1 MNTKTFENS
10 LRILW
15 SRHLAVAP
23 FHPGSPLQRLLDRGI
38 CYSSVKGA
46 SPLLVTATAPAV
58 RRGETYAPDR
68 VCGFNFRDEATSHS
82 DPYYTRLA
90 NFLHG
95 AVPGAFHDPATA
107 GIPSAPDASAKP
119 SSSGTPSAPDA
130 ANSSPSGNGIAFLDL
145 FNFWKAPDESLLA
158 LADDDPTLAFLSDN
172 LCLTQLLIEHV
183 IRPRLIIATGRRSWH
198 FWGKDAHPVPL
209 LATPG
214 TSPAHPGILPASPAP
229 SPATS
234 PFSVPSLD
242 IWMGYRLLPVTL
254 PTDLLAKHGN
264 DSDPR
269 DQYHIPEGNLCCI
282 TGLVDHPQRVSYPHL
297 PDTALRGTF
306 ILFTADLASPVHP
319 NAWRPTPALLAALH
333 RLLCQ

>member
-38 CYSSVKGA
+38 CYSSVEGA

-68 VCGFNFRDEATSHS
+68 VRDFNFRDEATSHS

-95 AVPGAFHDPATA
+95 AVPGAFHDPATT
-107 GIPSAPDASAKP
+107 GTPSAPNASAKP
-119 SSSGTPSAPDA
+119 SPSGTPSAPDA

-172 LCLTQLLIEHV
+172 LCLTQLLIEHL

-242 IWMGYRLLPVTL
+242 IWMGYRFESLEQLPC
-254 PTDLLAKHGN
+254 G
-264 DSDPR
+264 
-269 DQYHIPEGNLCCI
+269 ELCRV
-282 TGLVDHPQRVSYPHL
+282 TGLVEHPDRVSYRSL
-297 PDTALRGTF
+297 LETNLRGTLV
-306 ILFTADLASPVHP
+306 LFTCDLTRVSADK
-319 NAWRPTPALLAALH
+319 RPTPELVA
-333 RLLCQ
+333 RLCQMI